1 MRYFI
6 TFFVF
11 VGFLSLT
18 TFAHGQYH
26 SNHEINN
33 QIEMIKKNFLD
44 SNLDILE
51 KQIDHFGEEQV
62 EKMISMIETGD
73 FDHKFFLVYMDDLLS
88 LKLNLIDSSLK
99 TAEYEINLLEISS
112 VEKQKLIN
120 EFRDVAESAKYKI
133 TLEHES
139 HKSNISLVDGIVD
152 ISSVSIPLILDHQEE
167 IEEFGNN
174 ISNVVVQQVEENSEG
189 GGCLIATATYGS
201 VMAPQ
206 VQQLRELRDNQLL
219 QTESG
224 KQFIGTFN
232 DIYYSFSPTIA
243 DMEREHPIFK
253 EAVKI
258 AITPMISTLSLM
270 ENAESES
277 EVLSIGISVIML
289 NLVMYLGVPAIVV
302 VGIRKII

>member
-1 MRYFI
+1 
-6 TFFVF
+6 
-11 VGFLSLT
+11 
-18 TFAHGQYH
+18 
-26 SNHEINN
+26 
-33 QIEMIKKNFLD
+33 MIKKNFLD